1 MATTVT
7 TTTSGTSAAAGTSQ
21 EPSALQMKTELTAA
35 LIAAGLSDAKRTDP
49 APKGFPPGVSWTDA
63 YRMVSRRV
71 EDKNPSTPGTL
82 TLSPELLKKNLAATK
97 TLTALGVTS
106 MSRFPRGTSVVGA
119 IDTLY
124 RTTSNGKLASTFAK
138 SGIYDLSG
146 FPAGTT
152 LFDAYKLIED
162 PDKPGQISLDAYKS
176 YKAASAALKSLDI
189 TTLVNFPRGT
199 TVPQAA
205 ATLEPKADQ
214 MLAMLG
220 IDKSR
225 FKDPAISS
233 LTAMSVLTHLPDT
246 IREMKS
252 LPSGTS
258 SAELAKQATAAMKLV
273 TLGYDSLAPF
283 AAMSGYAGKTVSAR
297 DAYTLVTQ
305 VPPPAD
311 LPVPTSASSARLFTP
326 TTTAA
331 KTSYGQPNP
340 VTTSVYVPPANQKV
354 TPNPPATTV
363 KVVTAADVIAFNKTF
378 WGAKTA

>member
-7 TTTSGTSAAAGTSQ
+7 TTTAGAASATGISQ

-35 LIAAGLSDAKRTDP
+35 LIAAGMSDAKRTDP
-49 APKGFPPGVSWTDA
+49 TPKGFPPGVSWTDA

-71 EDKNPSTPGTL
+71 EDNNPATPGTL
-82 TLSPELLKKNLAATK
+82 MLSQDLLKQNLAATR
-97 TLTALGVTS
+97 TLTALGVKS
-106 MSRFPRGTSVVGA
+106 LSEFPRGTSVVGA

-152 LFDAYKLIED
+152 LFNAYKLIED
-162 PDKPGQISLDAYKS
+162 PANPGQISLDAYRS
-176 YKAASAALKSLDI
+176 YKEATAALKSMEI
-189 TTLVNFPRGT
+189 TSLVNFPRGT
-199 TVPQAA
+199 TMPQAA
-205 ATLEPKADQ
+205 AMLEPKADQ
-214 MLAMLG
+214 MLAMLR

-225 FKDPAISS
+225 FKDPGISS
-233 LTAMSVLTHLPDT
+233 LTAISVLTRLPDT

-252 LPSGTS
+252 LPPGVS
-258 SAELAKQATAAMKLV
+258 SAELARQATAAKKLV

-283 AAMSGYAGKTVSAR
+283 AAMSGYAGKTVTAT

-311 LPVPTSASSARLFTP
+311 LPVPASASSARLFTP
-326 TTTAA
+326 TVTPA
-331 KTSYGQPNP
+331 KTSYGQPNR
-340 VTTSVYVPPANQKV
+340 VTQSVYIPPENQKV
-354 TPNPPATTV
+354 KPNPPATTV
-363 KVVTAADVIAFNKTF
+363 TVVTAADVIAFNKSF
-378 WGAKTA
+378 WGTKTP